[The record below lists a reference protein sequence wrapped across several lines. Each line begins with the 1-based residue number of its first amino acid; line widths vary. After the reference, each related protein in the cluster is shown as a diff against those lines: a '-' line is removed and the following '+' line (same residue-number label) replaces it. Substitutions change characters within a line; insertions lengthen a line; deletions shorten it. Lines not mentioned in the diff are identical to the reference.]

1 MSAPLSLLSL
11 SPSLP
16 LFISSHFPCH
26 PAIPSNNPSKTL
38 RATQTKNLAA
48 LLKRKLAIEQEML
61 DSIKRLEDAYKTGAK
76 DVQLV
81 ARGRKEEMEKAAG
94 GIKVATKF

>member
-1 MSAPLSLLSL
+1 
-11 SPSLP
+11 
-16 LFISSHFPCH
+16 
-26 PAIPSNNPSKTL
+26 
-38 RATQTKNLAA
+38 
-48 LLKRKLAIEQEML
+48 ML

-94 GIKVATKF
+94 GIKVATKV